1 MTDIAK
7 APLDAI
13 NSLDMAILQDPHPY
27 MERLRKEAPVYRDPH
42 TGFVSVATFDL
53 IREVCAQPNRFSNGF
68 SEVLRKG
75 ARQEIDPEEQ
85 AAQNALIPGVETL
98 LTADPPVHTRYRKL
112 AMKAFTMK
120 RVEAMSPH
128 VSAVVEEL
136 ACTVAP
142 LGTCEFKSAFANHL
156 PMIVIADAL
165 GVPRS
170 DMDMF
175 RIWSDAF
182 ITRMNGLA
190 GKEARVGAAGRIGEY
205 QQYFLERIA
214 EKRTAPTDDVIS
226 DLVHAD
232 LSEDGD
238 ARKMTDAEL
247 LSIFQQLLV
256 AGNETTAHSLTAG
269 MFYLI
274 SNPGLEDLLR
284 SQPAIVPNFVEE
296 TLRYL
301 SPTNNMYR
309 VATEDCEIGG
319 VPVNKGDLILL
330 RYGSGNRDNAV
341 FADGDRFD
349 VRRENAKEHL
359 AFGAGIHHCIGA
371 QLARREMT
379 IAWPILLRRMHD
391 FRFAAGRNS
400 FMYLPTILM
409 RGVSEL
415 HIAYQA
421 S

>member
-1 MTDIAK
+1 MTDVAT

-27 MERLRKEAPVYRDPH
+27 LERLRTEAPVYRDPH
-42 TGFVSVATFDL
+42 TGFVSVATYDL
-53 IREVCAQPNRFSNGF
+53 IRAVCAQPNRFSNRF

-75 ARQEIDPEEQ
+75 ALQEIDPEEQ
-85 AAQNALIPGVETL
+85 EAQRALIPAVETL

-120 RVEAMSPH
+120 RVEAMSAR
-128 VSAVVEEL
+128 VSEVVEEL
-136 ACTVAP
+136 ASAIAP
-142 LGTCEFKSAFANHL
+142 LGACEFKSAFANHL

-170 DMDMF
+170 DMDTF
-175 RIWSDAF
+175 RLWSDAF

-190 GKEARVGAAGRIGEY
+190 SKDARIEAARRIGEY
-205 QQYFLERIA
+205 QQYFLGMIEAKRA
-214 EKRTAPTDDVIS
+214 EPTNDVIS

-232 LSEDGD
+232 LAEEGD
-238 ARKMTDAEL
+238 ARRMTDAEL

-274 SNPGLEDLLR
+274 SNPGLEGLLR
-284 SQPAIVPNFVEE
+284 SEPAVVPNFVEE

-319 VPVNKGDLILL
+319 VSVKEGDLVLL
-330 RYGSGNRDNAV
+330 RYGSGNRDGAV

-349 VRRENAKEHL
+349 VRRENAKDHL

-371 QLARREMT
+371 QLARKEMT
-379 IAWPILLRRMHD
+379 IAWPILLRRMRD
-391 FRFAAGRNS
+391 FRFTPGRNT

-415 HIAYQA
+415 HIEYDPA
-421 S
+421 